1 MKMQLQGK
9 MRCAVGIGALLAVIS
24 AILYGIL
31 SRDGEDATP
40 LVYLCLGV
48 GIVLDLV
55 ILMLPPRKEILV
67 TLAGWCAILIT
78 ALATAL
84 FVMER
89 VQWLYA
95 LLSKMEVAPFTAMFP
110 VTVAAFVVTM
120 IVQVVAMYFTDKKP
134 DQM

>member
-1 MKMQLQGK
+1 MKMKMQLKGK
-9 MRCAVGIGALLAVIS
+9 MRHTIGIGILLAVVS
-24 AILYGIL
+24 AVLYGLL
-31 SRDGEDATP
+31 SRDGEAATP
-40 LVYLCLGV
+40 LVYLCLGI

-67 TLAGWCAILIT
+67 TVTGWCAILIT
-78 ALATAL
+78 TLATAL

-110 VTVAAFVVTM
+110 VTVILFVVTM
-120 IVQVVAMYFTDKKP
+120 IAQMAAMYFTDYKA
-134 DQM
+134 

>member
-1 MKMQLQGK
+1 MKMKMQLKGK
-9 MRCAVGIGALLAVIS
+9 MRHTIGIGILLAAVS
-24 AILYGIL
+24 AVLYGLL
-31 SRDGEDATP
+31 SQDGEAATP
-40 LVYLCLGV
+40 LVYLCLGI

-67 TLAGWCAILIT
+67 TVAGWCAILIT

-95 LLSKMEVAPFTAMFP
+95 LMSKMEVAPFTAMFP
-110 VTVAAFVVTM
+110 VTVILFVVTM
-120 IVQVVAMYFTDKKP
+120 IAQMAAMYFTDYKA
-134 DQM
+134 

>member
-1 MKMQLQGK
+1 MKMKMQLKGK
-9 MRCAVGIGALLAVIS
+9 MRHTIGIGILLAVVS
-24 AILYGIL
+24 AVLYGLL
-31 SRDGEDATP
+31 SRDGEAATP
-40 LVYLCLGV
+40 LVYLCLGI

-67 TLAGWCAILIT
+67 TVAGWCAILIT
-78 ALATAL
+78 TLATAL

-110 VTVAAFVVTM
+110 VTVILFVVTM
-120 IVQVVAMYFTDKKP
+120 IAQMAAMYFTDYKA
-134 DQM
+134 